1 MITAIGCARQ
11 HESVSEQTQFMNQ
24 FLIQTLRASDPNSLD
39 KVIYSRADTEG
50 TTVTRINATNLDFFI
65 YFSMQNNAQ
74 IPASLASSSG
84 WDIAFNRY
92 KISSNSGNTNSA
104 GLGGVCLSNLTSV
117 SVAAATDR
125 TSQNCSDDKFTID
138 GKSSTQGVG
147 GSVGE
152 FIGNA
157 LLTDWYNY
165 EIGNLTTKGK
175 IYIVKGGN
183 GSNYFAVKIESYYS
197 DAGTSGYPTF
207 RWKKL
212 P

>member
-1 MITAIGCARQ
+1 
-11 HESVSEQTQFMNQ
+11 MNQ

-39 KVIYSRADTEG
+39 KVVYSKADTEG
-50 TTVTRINATNLDFFI
+50 TTLTRINATNVDFFI
-65 YFSMQNNAQ
+65 YFSMQTNAQ
-74 IPASLASSSG
+74 VPASLSSSTT

-92 KISSNSGNTNSA
+92 KISSNSGNTNPA
-104 GLGGVCLSNLTSV
+104 GLGGVCLSNATSV
-117 SVAAATDR
+117 ANAAS
-125 TSQNCSDDKFTID
+125 TSRNNQDCSDDKFTID
-138 GKSSTQGVG
+138 GKASTQGVG
-147 GSVGE
+147 GTVGE

-175 IYIVKGGN
+175 VYIVRTGT
-183 GSNYFAVKIESYYS
+183 GSSYYAVRIENYYS